1 MTSPEWPAA
10 LRRAALCCW
19 ANSLE
24 RPPGFAETPGS
35 QLGLP
40 ALPMAISFM
49 LHRVLLT
56 LHWATAAL
64 ASKGL
69 GAASLEIVACRAFAR
84 FLPSS
89 VRRRISSRSHK
100 HEKGPEQS
108 ANHVFLQPFC
118 FTCDLAREAGSTGC
132 PR

>member
-1 MTSPEWPAA
+1 MASPEWPAA

-56 LHWATAAL
+56 LLTLHWATAAL

-69 GAASLEIVACRAFAR
+69 GAASLEIVACDTLKDRARSACTAPSAR
-84 FLPSS
+84 LWMTS
-89 VRRRISSRSHK
+89 
-100 HEKGPEQS
+100 
-108 ANHVFLQPFC
+108 
-118 FTCDLAREAGSTGC
+118 
-132 PR
+132 

>member
-1 MTSPEWPAA
+1 MASPEWPAA

-24 RPPGFAETPGS
+24 RPPGFAETPGSQLGLPALPLAISFMLHRVLLTPRPPGFAETPGS

-69 GAASLEIVACRAFAR
+69 GAASL
-84 FLPSS
+84 
-89 VRRRISSRSHK
+89 
-100 HEKGPEQS
+100 
-108 ANHVFLQPFC
+108 
-118 FTCDLAREAGSTGC
+118 
-132 PR
+132 

>member
-1 MTSPEWPAA
+1 SSFSERIILIRKSTPSIEWLAA
-10 LRRAALCCW
+10 LSRAAFCSA
-19 ANSLE
+19 ANSFE

-69 GAASLEIVACRAFAR
+69 GAANLLSNYRLVLAR
-84 FLPSS
+84 SM
-89 VRRRISSRSHK
+89 ISSPRAA
-100 HEKGPEQS
+100 G
-108 ANHVFLQPFC
+108 ADL
-118 FTCDLAREAGSTGC
+118 FTSMDDRRGELREH
-132 PR
+132 